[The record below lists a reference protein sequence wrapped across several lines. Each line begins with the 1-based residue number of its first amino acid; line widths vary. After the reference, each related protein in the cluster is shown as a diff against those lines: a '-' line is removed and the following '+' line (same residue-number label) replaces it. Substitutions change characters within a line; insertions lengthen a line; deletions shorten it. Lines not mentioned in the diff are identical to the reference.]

1 MFQAI
6 TKLLT
11 KYQSS
16 SSMGMAFAM
25 RATRV
30 HYQVK
35 EGETMM
41 AHVTQIR

>member
-16 SSMGMAFAM
+16 SSMAFAM